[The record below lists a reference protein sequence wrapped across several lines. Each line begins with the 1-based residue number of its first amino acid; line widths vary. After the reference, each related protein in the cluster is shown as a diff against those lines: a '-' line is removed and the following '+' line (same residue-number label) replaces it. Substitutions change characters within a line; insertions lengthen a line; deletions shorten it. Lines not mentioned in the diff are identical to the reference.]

1 MILPKAGSPKLVLS
15 IILIFIFS
23 TPIISNGQCPEG
35 EKELVGEY
43 SSIQNGTELN
53 TVGPINISEP
63 WILEWNFSVNYLNIR
78 IKRSNGEGFKDKGKG
93 KDILPNNDGI
103 LVTENVSEGTS
114 RMYRSGS
121 FTLHLFGANENYRDG
136 EWEWKIRA
144 YECQSSEQT
153 GQQG

>member
-1 MILPKAGSPKLVLS
+1 VLDARPLPPLVSPVH
-15 IILIFIFS
+15 F
-23 TPIISNGQCPEG
+23 CR
-35 EKELVGEY
+35 V
-43 SSIQNGTELN
+43 
-53 TVGPINISEP
+53 VC
-63 WILEWNFSVNYLNIR
+63 
-78 IKRSNGEGFKDKGKG
+78 GEGFKDKGKG
-93 KDILPNNDGI
+93 KNILPNSDGI
-103 LVTENVSEGTS
+103 LVTENVSEDTS